1 MHRSKREIHEYRN
14 ELRKILYFTKGVD
27 IQESRRMT
35 IEEMKKLLKRVFN

>member
-1 MHRSKREIHEYRN
+1 MATKREIHEYRN

-27 IQESRRMT
+27 VQESRRMT